1 MSIWLNNKKLI
12 PNTRFFAFEKSDHIL
27 FLEETKKFI
36 AELIKFSQISIMSKN
51 VSDQL
56 VEVLV
61 EAGIKRI
68 YAVTGDSLN
77 HVNAAVCRNGKIK
90 WIHVRHEETA
100 AYAAGAEAYLNG
112 LACCAGSS
120 GPGHVHLINGLYD
133 AHRSSASVLAIAS
146 TIPSKEFGTG
156 YFQETNTIKLFDDC
170 SCYNQVAITPAQLPR
185 MLQAALQHAVHKKG
199 VAVIGLPG
207 DITDLPAIEA
217 ETTTILFRN
226 RAVVRPSDEEML
238 QLAALLNSHKK
249 VTLFCGLG
257 AAESHKEILQL
268 AEKLK
273 SPVAYSYKAKM
284 AIQHDNPFEVG
295 LTGLLG
301 IPSAYHSMHECEL
314 LVLLGTDF
322 PYTTFMPV
330 KNKIVQIDI
339 KPENLGRRA
348 KLDLGLCGDVKD
360 TLQLLIPMIALKKD
374 ANFLDQQLEFYKEV
388 KKNLQVYVNDPGKPN
403 AIHPEFVASVINELA
418 AHDAIFTVDTGMCC
432 VWAARYINGTGER
445 KMLGSYNH
453 GSMANAMPQAIGAA
467 LACPGKQVIAFCGD
481 GGLSMM
487 MGDLMTIVQYK
498 LPVKIIV
505 FNNRSLGM
513 VKLEMEVAGIPDHET
528 DMLNPDFTKIAEA
541 MGMPGITIID
551 PIEVRPLLEM
561 VFLQEGPILV
571 TIQTDPNA
579 LAMPPKLEFDQMKG
593 MALYMGKMM
602 LSGRMDEAF
611 NIISSNYKH
620 LGEVL

>member
-1 MSIWLNNKKLI
+1 
-12 PNTRFFAFEKSDHIL
+12 
-27 FLEETKKFI
+27 
-36 AELIKFSQISIMSKN
+36 MSKN
-51 VSDQL
+51 ISDQL
-56 VEVLV
+56 VEALV
-61 EAGIKRI
+61 EAGIQRI

-77 HVNAAVCRNGKIK
+77 HVNAAVHRNGKIK

-100 AYAAGAEAYLNG
+100 AFAAGAEAQLNG

-133 AHRSSASVLAIAS
+133 AHRSSASVVAIAS
-146 TIPSKEFGTG
+146 TLPTKEFGTS

-170 SCYNQVAITPAQLPR
+170 SCYNQVAATPAQLPR

-199 VAVIGLPG
+199 VAVLGLPG
-207 DITDLPAIEA
+207 DITDLPAVEA

-226 RAVVRPSDEEML
+226 RPVVRPSENELL

-249 VTLFCGLG
+249 VTIYCGLG
-257 AAESHKEILQL
+257 AAEAHTEIIQL

-273 SPVAYSYKAKM
+273 APVAYSYKAKM
-284 AIQHDNPFEVG
+284 AIQYDNPYEVG

-322 PYTTFMPV
+322 PYTPFMPV
-330 KNKIVQIDI
+330 ENKIVQIDI
-339 KPENLGRRA
+339 KPETLGRRA
-348 KLDLGLCGDVKD
+348 KLDMGLCGDVKD
-360 TLQLLIPMIALKKD
+360 TLKALIPLIEIKED
-374 ANFLDQQLEFYKEV
+374 TTFLDLQLKFYKEV
-388 KKNLQVYVNDPGKPN
+388 KKNLLIYVNDPGKPN
-403 AIHPEFVASVINELA
+403 AIHPEFVVSIINELA
-418 AHDAIFTVDTGMCC
+418 AKDAIFTVDTGMSC
-432 VWAARYINGTGER
+432 VWAARYIDGTGER
-445 KMLGSYNH
+445 KMLGSFNH
-453 GSMANAMPQAIGAA
+453 GSMANAMPQAIGAS

-487 MGDLMTIVQYK
+487 LGDLMTIIQYK

-505 FNNRSLGM
+505 FNNRTLGM
-513 VKLEMEVAGIPDHET
+513 VKLEMEVAGIPDLET
-528 DMLNPDFTKIAEA
+528 EMMNPDFTKIAEA
-541 MGMPGITIID
+541 MGIPGITIND
-551 PIEVRPLLEM
+551 PGDVKSELEK
-561 VFLQEGPILV
+561 VFLQEGPVLV
-571 TIQTDPNA
+571 NIQTDPNA

-593 MALYMGKMM
+593 LTLYMGKMM
-602 LSGRMDEAF
+602 LSGRMDEVF

>member
-1 MSIWLNNKKLI
+1 
-12 PNTRFFAFEKSDHIL
+12 
-27 FLEETKKFI
+27 
-36 AELIKFSQISIMSKN
+36 MSKN

-77 HVNAAVCRNGKIK
+77 HINAAVHRNGKIK

-100 AYAAGAEAYLNG
+100 AYAAGAEAQLNG

-133 AHRSSASVLAIAS
+133 AHRSSASVLAVAS
-146 TIPSKEFGTG
+146 TIPTKEFGTS
-156 YFQETNTIKLFDDC
+156 YFQETNTIKLFEDC
-170 SCYNQVAITPAQLPR
+170 SCYNQIANTPAQLPR
-185 MLQAALQHAVHKKG
+185 MLQAALQNAVHKKG

-207 DITDLPAIEA
+207 DIANLPAVPA
-217 ETTTILFRN
+217 ETTSLIYRN
-226 RAVVRPSDEEML
+226 RPVVRPSEDEL
-238 QLAALLNSHKK
+238 SQLAILLNSHKK
-249 VTLFCGLG
+249 ITIFCGLG
-257 AAESHKEILQL
+257 AAEAHKEIIQL

-273 SPVAYSYKAKM
+273 APVAYSYKAKM
-284 AIQHDNPFEVG
+284 AIQYDNPYEVG

-322 PYTTFMPV
+322 PYTPFMPFQ
-330 KNKIVQIDI
+330 NKIVQIDI

-348 KLDLGLCGDVKD
+348 KLDLGLCGDIKD
-360 TLQLLIPMIALKKD
+360 SLQALLPLVEMKEDATFLDLQLK
-374 ANFLDQQLEFYKEV
+374 FYKEV
-388 KKNLQVYVNDPGKPN
+388 KENLLIYVRDPGKPN
-403 AIHPEFVASVINELA
+403 AIHPEFVVSIINELA
-418 AHDAIFTVDTGMCC
+418 AKDTIFTVDTGMCC
-432 VWAARYINGTGER
+432 VWAARYIEGTHDR
-445 KMLGSYNH
+445 KMLGSFNH

-487 MGDLMTIVQYK
+487 MGDLMTIIQYK

-505 FNNRSLGM
+505 FNNRTLGM
-513 VKLEMEVAGIPDHET
+513 VKLEMEVAGIPDLET
-528 DMLNPDFTKIAEA
+528 EMMNPDFTKIAEA
-541 MGMPGITIID
+541 MGMTGITIYD
-551 PIEVRPLLEM
+551 PDQVKPGLEKA
-561 VFLQEGPILV
+561 FLQEGPVLV

-593 MALYMGKMM
+593 MALYMGRMM
-602 LSGRMDEAF
+602 LGGRMDEAF
-611 NIISSNYKH
+611 KIISSNYKH

>member
-1 MSIWLNNKKLI
+1 
-12 PNTRFFAFEKSDHIL
+12 
-27 FLEETKKFI
+27 
-36 AELIKFSQISIMSKN
+36 MSKN
-51 VSDQL
+51 TSDQL
-56 VEVLV
+56 VEALV
-61 EAGIKRI
+61 EAGIQRI

-77 HVNAAVCRNGKIK
+77 HVNAAVHRNGKIK

-100 AYAAGAEAYLNG
+100 AFAAGAEAQLNG

-146 TIPSKEFGTG
+146 TLPTKEFGTD

-170 SCYNQVAITPAQLPR
+170 SCYNQVAATPAQLPR
-185 MLQAALQHAVHKKG
+185 MLQAALQHAVYKKG

-207 DITDLPAIEA
+207 DITNLPAVAA
-217 ETTTILFRN
+217 ETTTRLFRN
-226 RAVVRPSDEEML
+226 SSVVRPSDNELL
-238 QLAALLNSHKK
+238 QLATLLNSHKK
-249 VTLFCGLG
+249 ITIFCGLG
-257 AAESHKEILQL
+257 AAEAHTEIIQL

-273 SPVAYSYKAKM
+273 APVAYSYKAKM
-284 AIQHDNPFEVG
+284 AIQYDNPYEVG

-322 PYTTFMPV
+322 PYTPFMPV
-330 KNKIVQIDI
+330 ENKIVQIDI
-339 KPENLGRRA
+339 RPEILGRRA
-348 KLDLGLCGDVKD
+348 KLDMGLCGDVKETLKALIPLIENKEKSTFLD
-360 TLQLLIPMIALKKD
+360 LQLK
-374 ANFLDQQLEFYKEV
+374 FYDEV
-388 KKNLQVYVNDPGKPN
+388 KKNLLVYVKDPGKSN
-403 AIHPEFVASVINELA
+403 AIHPEFVVSIINELA
-418 AHDAIFTVDTGMCC
+418 AKDAIFTVDTGMCC
-432 VWAARYINGTGER
+432 VWAARYIAGTGER
-445 KMLGSYNH
+445 KMLGSFNH

-487 MGDLMTIVQYK
+487 MGDLMTIIQYK

-505 FNNRSLGM
+505 FNNRTLGM
-513 VKLEMEVAGIPDHET
+513 VKLEMEVAGIPDQET

-541 MGMPGITIID
+541 MGMPGININD
-551 PIEVRPLLEM
+551 PEDVRSELEKALLH
-561 VFLQEGPILV
+561 EGPVLV
-571 TIQTDPNA
+571 SIQTDPNA
-579 LAMPPKLEFDQMKG
+579 LAMPPKLEFDQMEG

-602 LSGRMDEAF
+602 LSGRMDEVF

-620 LGEVL
+620 LSEVL

>member
-1 MSIWLNNKKLI
+1 MK
-12 PNTRFFAFEKSDHIL
+12 
-27 FLEETKKFI
+27 
-36 AELIKFSQISIMSKN
+36 KN

-56 VEVLV
+56 VETLV
-61 EAGIKRI
+61 EAGIQRI

-77 HVNAAVCRNGKIK
+77 HLNAAVYRNGNIK
-90 WIHVRHEETA
+90 WIHIRHEETA
-100 AYAAGAEAYLNG
+100 AFAAGAEAQLNG
-112 LACCAGSS
+112 FACCAGSS

-133 AHRSSASVLAIAS
+133 AHHSSASVLAIAS
-146 TIPSKEFGTG
+146 TIPTKEFGTG

-170 SCYNQVAITPAQLPR
+170 SCYNQLASTPEQLPR
-185 MLQAALQHAVHKKG
+185 MLQAAIQHAIHKKG
-199 VAVIGLPG
+199 VAVVGLPG
-207 DITDLPAIEA
+207 DITNLPAA
-217 ETTTILFRN
+217 PVETTTMLFRN
-226 RAVVRPSDEEML
+226 CPIVRPSENELL
-238 QLAALLNSHKK
+238 QLAGLINSCKK
-249 VTLFCGLG
+249 IAIFCGLG
-257 AAESHKEILQL
+257 AAKAHDEIVQL
-268 AEKLK
+268 AGKLK
-273 SPVAYSYKAKM
+273 APVAYSYKAKM
-284 AIQHDNPFEVG
+284 AIQFENPYEVG

-322 PYTTFMPV
+322 PYTPFMPV

-360 TLQLLIPMIALKKD
+360 TLQALLPMIEMKENSK
-374 ANFLDQQLEFYKEV
+374 FLHQQLELYKVV
-388 KKNLQVYVNDPGKPN
+388 KKKLRPYVENPGKPN

-418 AHDAIFTVDTGMCC
+418 DKNAIFTVDTGMCC
-432 VWAARYINGTGER
+432 VWAARYIDGTGGR
-445 KMLGSYNH
+445 KMLGSFNH

-513 VKLEMEVAGIPDHET
+513 VKLEMQVAGIPDRET
-528 DMLNPDFTKIAEA
+528 DMLDPDFTKIAEA
-541 MGMPGITIID
+541 MGIPGITIRD
-551 PIEVRPLLEM
+551 PEDVKPELEKA
-561 VFLQEGPILV
+561 FKQEGPILV

-579 LAMPPKLEFDQMKG
+579 LAMPPKLEFNQMKG
-593 MALYMGKMM
+593 FSLYMGKMM
-602 LSGRMDEAF
+602 LSGRMDEVAK
-611 NIISSNYKH
+611 IISSNYKH
-620 LGEVL
+620 LGEILS

>member
-1 MSIWLNNKKLI
+1 MNKNI
-12 PNTRFFAFEKSDHIL
+12 
-27 FLEETKKFI
+27 
-36 AELIKFSQISIMSKN
+36 
-51 VSDQL
+51 SDQL
-56 VEVLV
+56 VEILV
-61 EAGIKRI
+61 EAGIQRI

-77 HVNAAVCRNGKIK
+77 HVNAAVHRNGKIK

-100 AYAAGAEAYLNG
+100 AFAAGAEAQLNG

-146 TIPSKEFGTG
+146 TLPTKEFGTS

-170 SCYNQVAITPAQLPR
+170 SCYNQVAATPAQLPR

-199 VAVIGLPG
+199 VAVLGLPG
-207 DITDLPAIEA
+207 DITDLPAVEA

-226 RAVVRPSDEEML
+226 RPVVRPSENELL

-249 VTLFCGLG
+249 VTIYCGLG
-257 AAESHKEILQL
+257 AAEAHTEIIQL

-273 SPVAYSYKAKM
+273 APVAYSYKAKM
-284 AIQHDNPFEVG
+284 AIQYDNPYEVG

-322 PYTTFMPV
+322 PYTPFMPV
-330 KNKIVQIDI
+330 ENKIVQIDI
-339 KPENLGRRA
+339 KPETLGRRA
-348 KLDLGLCGDVKD
+348 KLDMGLCGDVKD
-360 TLQLLIPMIALKKD
+360 TLKALIPLIEIKED
-374 ANFLDQQLEFYKEV
+374 TTFLDLQLKFYKEV
-388 KKNLQVYVNDPGKPN
+388 KKNLLIYVNDPGKPN
-403 AIHPEFVASVINELA
+403 AIHPEFVVSIINELA
-418 AHDAIFTVDTGMCC
+418 AKDAIFTVDTGMSC
-432 VWAARYINGTGER
+432 VWAARYIDGTGER
-445 KMLGSYNH
+445 KMLGSFNH
-453 GSMANAMPQAIGAA
+453 GSMANAMPQAIGAS

-487 MGDLMTIVQYK
+487 LGDLMTIIQYK

-505 FNNRSLGM
+505 FNNRTLGM
-513 VKLEMEVAGIPDHET
+513 VKLEMEVAGIPDLET
-528 DMLNPDFTKIAEA
+528 EMMNPDFTKIAEA
-541 MGMPGITIID
+541 MGIPGITIND
-551 PIEVRPLLEM
+551 PGDVKSELEK
-561 VFLQEGPILV
+561 VFLQEGPVLV
-571 TIQTDPNA
+571 NIQTDPNA

-593 MALYMGKMM
+593 LTLYMGKMM
-602 LSGRMDEAF
+602 LSGRMDEVF

>member
-1 MSIWLNNKKLI
+1 
-12 PNTRFFAFEKSDHIL
+12 
-27 FLEETKKFI
+27 
-36 AELIKFSQISIMSKN
+36 MSKN

-77 HVNAAVCRNGKIK
+77 HINAAVHRNGKIK

-100 AYAAGAEAYLNG
+100 AYAAGAEAQLNG

-133 AHRSSASVLAIAS
+133 AHRSSASVLAVAS
-146 TIPSKEFGTG
+146 TIPTKEFGTSF
-156 YFQETNTIKLFDDC
+156 FQETNTIKLFEDF
-170 SCYNQVAITPAQLPR
+170 SCYNQIANTPAQLPR
-185 MLQAALQHAVHKKG
+185 MLQAALQNAVHKKG

-207 DITDLPAIEA
+207 DIANLPAVPA
-217 ETTTILFRN
+217 ETTSLIFRN
-226 RAVVRPSDEEML
+226 RPVVRPSEDEL
-238 QLAALLNSHKK
+238 SQLAVLLNSHKK
-249 VTLFCGLG
+249 VTIFCGLG
-257 AAESHKEILQL
+257 AAEAHKEIIQL

-273 SPVAYSYKAKM
+273 APVAYSYKAKM
-284 AIQHDNPFEVG
+284 AIQYDNPYEVG

-322 PYTTFMPV
+322 PYTPFMPV
-330 KNKIVQIDI
+330 QNKIAQIDI

-348 KLDLGLCGDVKD
+348 KLDLGLCGDIKD
-360 TLQLLIPMIALKKD
+360 SLQALLPLVEMKEDATFLDLQLK
-374 ANFLDQQLEFYKEV
+374 FYKEV
-388 KKNLQVYVNDPGKPN
+388 KENLLIYVRDPGKPD
-403 AIHPEFVASVINELA
+403 AIHPEFVVSIINELA
-418 AHDAIFTVDTGMCC
+418 AKDTIFTVDTGMCC
-432 VWAARYINGTGER
+432 VWAARYIGGTGDR
-445 KMLGSYNH
+445 KMLGSFNH
-453 GSMANAMPQAIGAA
+453 GSMANAMPHAIGAA
-467 LACPGKQVIAFCGD
+467 LACPGKQVIALCGD

-487 MGDLMTIVQYK
+487 MGDLMTIIQYK

-505 FNNRSLGM
+505 FNNRTLGM
-513 VKLEMEVAGIPDHET
+513 VKLEMEVAGIPDLET
-528 DMLNPDFTKIAEA
+528 EMMNPDFTKIAEA
-541 MGMPGITIID
+541 MGMPGITIYD
-551 PIEVRPLLEM
+551 PGEVKPGLEKA
-561 VFLQEGPILV
+561 FQQEGPVLV

-593 MALYMGKMM
+593 MALYMGRMM
-602 LSGRMDEAF
+602 LGGRMDEAF
-611 NIISSNYKH
+611 KIISSNYKH